1 MAKPHVMRIEGYV
14 IVSADGMLADASGV
28 MPASLKFEADQRFF
42 ESALD
47 AADLIVHGRNS
58 FEDQPRSP
66 QRTRIILT
74 RSVAALGPDPSNPK
88 ATLWNPAGAS
98 FEDACRHAGITTG
111 TAAVIG
117 GPDVFEMFMDR
128 FEVFWLSQAHG
139 LTIPAGMGGFPGVP
153 QRSPQDI
160 LSAHGLKPEE
170 TRVLDAERRV
180 DVTAW
185 RRG

>member
-1 MAKPHVMRIEGYV
+1 MRIEGYV
-14 IVSADGMLADASGV
+14 IVSADGMLADANGV

-47 AADLIVHGRNS
+47 AADLIVHGRHS

-66 QRTRIILT
+66 ERTRIWVT
-74 RSVAALGPDPSNPK
+74 QTVPAVSPDPANPK

-98 FEDACRHAGITTG
+98 FEDACRMSGVTKGI
-111 TAAVIG
+111 AAIIG
-117 GPDVFEMFMDR
+117 GPVVFEMFMDR
-128 FEVFWLSQAHG
+128 YDTFWLSQAHG
-139 LTIPAGMGGFPGVP
+139 LTIPGGMGSFPGVP

-160 LSAHGLKPEE
+160 LAAHGLKPEE
-170 TRVLDAERRV
+170 TRVLDADRRI

-185 RRG
+185 RRP